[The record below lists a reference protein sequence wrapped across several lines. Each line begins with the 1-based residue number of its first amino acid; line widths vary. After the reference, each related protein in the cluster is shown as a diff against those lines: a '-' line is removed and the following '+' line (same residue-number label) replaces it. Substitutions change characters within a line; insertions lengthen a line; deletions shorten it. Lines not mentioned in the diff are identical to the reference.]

1 MKEETTFKLQ
11 SLDSKLDRV
20 LEAFDENVGD
30 RFCWART
37 DSLTQFILSIDG

>member
-20 LEAFDENVGD
+20 LEAVEENVRD
-30 RFCWART
+30 RFCWARIN
-37 DSLTQFILSIDG
+37 SLTLFILSIDS